1 MNLPEGVADAALGT
15 PDVVNEPDARTQEQ
29 KFEEF
34 LTNAAKNSAEV
45 AENWVTLK
53 SRVQYDPALRS
64 ALMMILSSQ
73 PGQR

>member
-34 LTNAAKNSAEV
+34 LANAAKNSAEV
-45 AENWVTLK
+45 AENWATLEARAK
-53 SRVQYDPALRS
+53 YDIPLRN
-64 ALMMILSSQ
+64 ALMMILATQ
-73 PGQR
+73 PGPR

>member
-34 LTNAAKNSAEV
+34 LTNVAKNAAEV
-45 AENWVTLK
+45 AENWATLSERSK
-53 SRVQYDPALRS
+53 HDEPLRN
-64 ALMMILSSQ
+64 ALMMILATQ
-73 PGQR
+73 PGPR

>member
-34 LTNAAKNSAEV
+34 LTNAAKNAAEV
-45 AENWVTLK
+45 AENWATLEARAK
-53 SRVQYDPALRS
+53 HDIPLRN
-64 ALMMILSSQ
+64 ALMMILATQ
-73 PGQR
+73 PGR